1 VLSGWVPADTRVDD
15 FESAIRSVCEP
26 IFEKP
31 LHEISFGQLLLRLFQ
46 TARRFNMEV
55 QPQLVL
61 LQKTLLNIEGL
72 GRQLYP
78 QLDLWDTAK
87 PFLENWMKQQLG
99 FRSFAKQ
106 IKHNAPLWME
116 QLPEFPGQVYD
127 VVQQAR
133 RGQLRINY
141 QSETLNRIEAKLER
155 QNKTML
161 QVIISSALIVSG
173 ALLYSQNMLVEAQI
187 TAGLGCIG
195 AIWAYFK

>member
-1 VLSGWVPADTRVDD
+1 DD

-87 PFLENWMKQQLG
+87 PFLENWMKEQLG

-106 IKHNAPLWME
+106 VKHNAPLWME
-116 QLPEFPGQVYD
+116 QLPEFPGHVFD
-127 VVQQAR
+127 VLQQAR
-133 RGQLRINY
+133 HGKLRINY
-141 QSETLNRIEAKLER
+141 QSDTLNRIEDKINS
-155 QNKTML
+155 QNKTTI
-161 QVIISSALIVSG
+161 QAVISAALLVSG
-173 ALLYSQNMLVEAQI
+173 AILYSSNMMIEAQI
-187 TAGLGCIG
+187 VSALGIAG
-195 AIWAYFK
+195 AVWAFFK